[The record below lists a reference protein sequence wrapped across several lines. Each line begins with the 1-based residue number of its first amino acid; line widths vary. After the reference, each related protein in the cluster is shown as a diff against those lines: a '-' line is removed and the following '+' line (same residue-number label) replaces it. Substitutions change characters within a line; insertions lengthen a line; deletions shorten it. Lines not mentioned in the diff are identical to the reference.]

1 MRTITR
7 FLRRFLILLIV
18 FVMGVAGTAFLMN
31 NETTDDRSDMNNPTL
46 PEVMVDFNG
55 TLANRMYGYRQ
66 PMEAD
71 FVRDSVTPL
80 DTTKKLTIAVN
91 PYEEKIK
98 SLSYEVRT
106 SDGTKIVENRKVK
119 SLDSSGS
126 DGYLRAQIE
135 ISSGL
140 LMNQEYSLQIS
151 LDTSDGE
158 AYYYTRVVSRSST
171 NTEDY
176 VKFASSFA
184 QMCMDKN
191 AADGLAAYLESAESS
206 STNFTAVTIQ
216 SPLSTISWGNLSPQI
231 SKKGIPVIKEINET
245 TASISLKYE
254 IKAANENGGAEYYNV
269 TDFYRLRYTDTR
281 IMLLDFQRSADQVFD
296 PQQTVITDDGLLL
309 GVRDKNVT
317 MLSNED
323 GSVTA
328 FTQEGAL
335 WTYAPDTG
343 KFVDIFDFR
352 RKSNGDFRD
361 SRMEHDIKLLGIND
375 SGDLDFMVYG
385 YMNRGT
391 YEGYCGVGIYH
402 YDHDQNVVE
411 ERVFIPTSE
420 SFEFLKK
427 DLEKLSYVNEENEL
441 FLLLAKSLYKINI
454 EDNSSEV
461 LEEGIKNA
469 NFVSSDNNDHAAW
482 LVSEGDEKGNIKEI
496 NFDTGETRLIEHE
509 KGKRLRAVGFM
520 NEDLIYGI
528 LNKSDILTDED
539 GHKSEGISILRIE
552 DFDGN
557 VKKEYQKDGLYITDI
572 SVGSTLIEFELSA
585 KSGDTSYVAQ
595 KKDNIMNNKKATENT
610 VKIELVSASRT
621 GVRVKLALNGTAQTD
636 SPLTMYAKVSSTN
649 QKDIVLDTQIPQEF
663 TYYVYGQGGLDS
675 IYTDP
680 AKAILQADALG
691 GVVLNRAQ
699 QYIWERGNKKTK
711 TQMDT
716 AELPEA
722 ILAGTMDIKTLKK
735 SVKKTGTVIDLTGC
749 SLDSVLYEVSAQRP
763 VIAKTGSD
771 TSVVIVGY
779 DEYNTYL
786 YDPVKKE
793 TYPYGMN
800 DSTDLF
806 QKAGNVFITYV
817 ESVSY

>member
-245 TASISLKYE
+245 TASISLEYE

-361 SRMEHDIKLLGIND
+361 SRIEHDIKLLGIND

-420 SFEFLKK
+420 SFEFLKS
-427 DLEKLSYVNEENEL
+427 DLGTLSYVNKDNQL
-441 FLLLAKSLYKINI
+441 FLLLAGKLYQINI
-454 EDNSSEV
+454 DESSYDVLADNIDGNQFAVSAT
-461 LEEGIKNA
+461 NA
-469 NFVSSDNNDHAAW
+469 HAAW
-482 LVSEGDEKGNIKEI
+482 RISDGDQAGQVKFID
-496 NFDTGETRLIEHE
+496 FDTLETRNDTPDA
-509 KGKRLRAVGFM
+509 GQSLRVLGFM
-520 NEDLIYGI
+520 NEDVIYGI
-528 LNKSDILTDED
+528 VLDGDSLTDENGHTTD
-539 GHKSEGISILRIE
+539 GITLIRIE
-552 DFDGN
+552 GFDGT
-557 VKKEYQKDGLYITDI
+557 VKKEYHQDGYYITDVT
-572 SVGSTLIEFELSA
+572 VGSTLMQFNLSE
-585 KSGDTSYVAQ
+585 KTGSSYTV
-595 KKDNIMNNKKATENT
+595 KNKDNIMNNQAAAAK
-610 VKIELVSASRT
+610 VVSAEQSSTTRQ
-621 GVRVKLALNGTAQTD
+621 GVIVKLAFDNKPETDEPLILTAKMKNTGEKTVQ
-636 SPLTMYAKVSSTN
+636 
-649 QKDIVLDTQIPQEF
+649 LDVDKSQISNI
-663 TYYVYGQGGLDS
+663 YYVYAKGGLDS
-675 IYTDP
+675 TWTDP
-680 AKAILQADALG
+680 AQAILHADSLT

-699 QYIWERGNKKTK
+699 QYVWERGNMK
-711 TQMDT
+711 TQLTLNTEDV
-716 AELPEA
+716 PE
-722 ILAGTMDIKTLKK
+722 IIRSGSWDKDVLQQGLGD
-735 SVKKTGTVIDLTGC
+735 SGTVIDLTGC
-749 SLDSVLYEVSAQRP
+749 SLENVLYEISAQRA
-763 VIAKTGSD
+763 VIAKTGADS
-771 TSVVIVGY
+771 SVVIVGY
-779 DEYNTYL
+779 DQYNTWFL
-786 YDPVKKE
+786 DPATGEVS
-793 TYPYGMN
+793 PYGMN
-800 DSTDLF
+800 DSTALF
-806 QKAGNVFITYV
+806 QAAGNVFI
-817 ESVSY
+817 SYLDNQK